1 MKKLLWT
8 ICFVPGLL
16 MGQHLGFNGAG
27 FFENYDDNAAQWM
40 QDLNGSFTLRVP
52 GGAISKFHDPY
63 NNRNGW
69 GMSEESVSNWFS
81 RDGFD
86 EDGQGAD
93 KWLRKVKEQPN
104 ISYLEQLVTMQQQFP
119 AMRVLYVL
127 NVLNST
133 PEANMQAIRYLKE
146 HGVQVTGV
154 EAGNE
159 IYGKYARFEDYI
171 KDFEP
176 IFNMLDAE
184 FPEISKG
191 LVAGANLSRKE
202 LVKWNNDLAA
212 YKGDYDA
219 VILHYY
225 YTSRELGAAYKM
237 IEKVKYDP
245 EQNFKQLDKAFE
257 KASELMQEEDLIGKG
272 LAYAEQQFPGK
283 KIWITEWNT
292 KPSDKLNNTILN
304 GGWQFEQMMRYGNR
318 IEYFLMHNGISP
330 DKYGMISRS
339 NSKFDSE
346 KTALVR
352 RMGYWSM
359 QLALATKNAQPLER
373 GKQIQIPSGRE
384 SVYWF
389 SNMDAAYPAEVQF
402 NPDQFRSVTV
412 HYVGGNH
419 LYSGAGYTGF
429 MEKGSTRSYEVSCVR
444 ECPFTGELPGN
455 AYGYIVWTPR

>member
-1 MKKLLWT
+1 MKKLLWI
-8 ICFVPGLL
+8 ICFLPGML
-16 MGQHLGFNGAG
+16 MAQHLGFNGAG
-27 FFENYDDNAAQWM
+27 FFENYNEEAAAWLH
-40 QDLNGSFTLRVP
+40 DFDGPFTLRVP

-86 EDGQGAD
+86 EDGQGVD
-93 KWLRKVKEQPN
+93 KWLRKVKEQPE
-104 ISYLEQLVTMQQQFP
+104 ISYLEQLVSMQREFP
-119 AMRVLYVL
+119 QMRVLYVL

-133 PEANMQAIRYLKE
+133 PEANMQAIRYLKQN
-146 HGVQVTGV
+146 GVQLTGV

-159 IYGKYARFEDYI
+159 IYGKYQRFDDYV

-176 IFNMLDAE
+176 IFEMLSKE
-184 FPEISKG
+184 YPEISKG
-191 LVAGANLSRKE
+191 LVAGANLGRNE
-202 LVKWNNDLAA
+202 LVRWNNDLAA

-237 IEKVKYDP
+237 IDKVKYDP
-245 EQNFKQLDKAFE
+245 DQQFSQMDKAFE
-257 KASELMQEEDLIGKG
+257 KACELMLEEDLIGKG
-272 LAYAEQQFPGK
+272 LDYAEQQFPGK

-292 KPSDKLNNTILN
+292 KPSDKLNNTVLN
-304 GGWQFEQMMRYGNR
+304 GGWQFEQMMRYSNR

-330 DKYGMISRS
+330 DKYGMISRA
-339 NSKFDSE
+339 NSKYDIE
-346 KTALVR
+346 KNGLVR

-359 QLALATKNAQPLER
+359 QLALATKDAKQLVR
-373 GKQIQIPSGRE
+373 GEQVQIPAGRE
-384 SVYWF
+384 TVYWF
-389 SNMDAAYPAEVQF
+389 SNMDGAFPASVQF

-412 HYVGGNH
+412 YYVSGNH

-429 MEKGSTRSYEVSCVR
+429 MEKGSVRSYEVSCVR